1 MSGADFSRTCEGC
14 PHVRRDGETRG
25 KPWFRCMG
33 EGPEKGRH
41 IGTGTLLPYVPAWCP
56 EMTKGRIAYGT
67 KKFVPSVRRGSG
79 RGR

>member
-1 MSGADFSRTCEGC
+1 MNGADFSRTCEGC
-14 PHVRRDGETRG
+14 RYVRSEPGQRG
-25 KPWFRCMG
+25 QTAFRCFAP
-33 EGPEKGRH
+33 GPNRGYDV
-41 IGTGTLLPYVPAWCP
+41 GTGQFLPYVPAWCP